1 MHLDINGRCCS
12 FSTSSAVLFI
22 HKFIICCFVF
32 AQWELIIRKVPLS
45 ETAFQVLKAHK
56 KESNNILVFCT
67 KNGNILNTS
76 NIRRSFQR
84 ILSKSGIEKCSFHT
98 LRHTF
103 ATRLFE
109 KGIPAKIVSELL
121 GHSKVSHTLDIYT
134 HCTPSI
140 KSEAVKVL
148 DSCAL

>member
-1 MHLDINGRCCS
+1 MKIQDTPKTRAN
-12 FSTSSAVLFI
+12 
-22 HKFIICCFVF
+22 
-32 AQWELIIRKVPLS
+32 IRKVPLS
-45 ETAFQVLKAHK
+45 ETATQVMKAHRQD
-56 KESNNILVFCT
+56 SNNILVFCT
-67 KNGNILNTS
+67 KSGNILNPS

-84 ILSKSGIEKCSFHT
+84 ILKRAGIEKCSFHT

-109 KGIPAKIVSELL
+109 KGIPAKIVSEFL

-134 HCTPSI
+134 HCTPSV
-140 KSEAVKVL
+140 KSEAIKVL